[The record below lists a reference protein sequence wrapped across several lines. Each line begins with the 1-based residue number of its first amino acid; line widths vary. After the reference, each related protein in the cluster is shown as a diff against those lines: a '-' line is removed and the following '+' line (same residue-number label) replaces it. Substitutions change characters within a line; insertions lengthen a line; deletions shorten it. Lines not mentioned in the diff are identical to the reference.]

1 MSRAMPRCDPPVL
14 AFSEYLPDRSPLRKV
29 RKLVPS
35 GCLDIRFFF
44 AIISAMDERAQA
56 ILIAAAVIVAPKL
69 RDFKDTPAL
78 RSAVHDAIRVAEYM
92 ARVVE
97 RRCAEKKPA

>member
-1 MSRAMPRCDPPVL
+1 MPRCDPPVL

>member
-1 MSRAMPRCDPPVL
+1 MPRCNPPLL

-97 RRCAEKKPA
+97 SRCAEKKPA